1 MPFKGY
7 GANWILSSLKDTSA
21 EELVPGDSRKELL
34 DYINS
39 PREAAQDREQELDP
53 IKWWGVCTLLL
64 VRPTFT
70 ELHIL
75 VSFKAVPY
83 PVTTCT

>member
-21 EELVPGDSRKELL
+21 EELVPSNPRKELL
-34 DYINS
+34 DYVNRS
-39 PREAAQDREQELDP
+39 WEAAQDREQELNL

-64 VRPTFT
+64 VRLAFT
-70 ELHIL
+70 
-75 VSFKAVPY
+75 K
-83 PVTTCT
+83 